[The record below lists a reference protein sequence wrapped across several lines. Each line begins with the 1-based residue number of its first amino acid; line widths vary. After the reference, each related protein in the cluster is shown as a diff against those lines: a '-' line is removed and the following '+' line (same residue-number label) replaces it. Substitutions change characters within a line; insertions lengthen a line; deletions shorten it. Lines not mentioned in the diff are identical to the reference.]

1 MRKITTVLISTL
13 LLMGVTNLTFNK
25 HMEEGKL
32 ETANNEYEKENHNE
46 VSSLLKQKEKLIEAI
61 NLNEEK
67 LKQKQQPRT
76 ISESKA
82 ISLVKDMFSN
92 SGYVPSVI
100 EVDHREG
107 NKYVVHAYEIIQ
119 DDEET
124 WHTATAGWY
133 YVDMYTGKIESIF

>member
-1 MRKITTVLISTL
+1 MKKITTILISTL
-13 LLMGVTNLTFNK
+13 LLMGFTNLTFNK
-25 HMEEGKL
+25 NMKEGKL
-32 ETANNEYEKENHNE
+32 ETVNNEHKKENHNE
-46 VSSLLKQKEKLIEAI
+46 ARSLLKQKEKLIEAI

-67 LKQKQQPRT
+67 IKREQPST

-82 ISLVKDMFSN
+82 ISLVKDMFSKG
-92 SGYVPSVI
+92 GYIPSVI